1 MALIK
6 CPECGNSISTDAET
20 CIHCGYG
27 IKKAADEARKQEY
40 YASDS
45 WKNLKRTILL
55 SVAAILIIIIAVSC
69 NNANIEKEKADFGGT
84 YYAWNSGL
92 EPKYPVTFYFS
103 DDSSYGYYNYD
114 GVSWDFS
121 WKRNGNTITIYPTFG
136 SSFTGEYKAIQGEHS
151 KLIGVITFSKYPG
164 YIYEKRY
171 D

>member
-6 CPECGNSISTDAET
+6 CPECGNTISSDAT
-20 CIHCGYG
+20 VCIHCGYG
-27 IKKAADEARKQEY
+27 VKKAADKAKAEEFF
-40 YASDS
+40 ASDKYKKS
-45 WKNLKRTILL
+45 QRILWL
-55 SVAAILIIIIAVSC
+55 SIITVLLIALVVSC
-69 NNANIEKEKADFGGT
+69 SNANSKKEKAEFGGT

-103 DDSSYGYYNYD
+103 DDSSYGYYNYN
-114 GVSWDFS
+114 GVSWDFT